1 MKPLV
6 FWCRWHEA
14 RLRLRGR
21 EAGAVFGEL
30 AFADGMQRFHYDL
43 QYRILTIGTG
53 DTARQVVLDEMGV
66 ELPVED
72 STDGLEAE

>member
-6 FWCRWHEA
+6 YWCRWHNA

-43 QYRILTIGTG
+43 QRQILTIGTG
-53 DTARQVVLDEMGV
+53 DSARQVLLDELGV
-66 ELPVED
+66 ESPID
-72 STDGLEAE
+72 SG